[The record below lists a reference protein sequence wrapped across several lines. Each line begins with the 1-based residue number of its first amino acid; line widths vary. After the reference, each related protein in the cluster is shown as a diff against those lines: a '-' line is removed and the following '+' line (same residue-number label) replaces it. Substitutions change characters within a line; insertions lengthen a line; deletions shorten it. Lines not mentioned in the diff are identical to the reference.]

1 MNEVLILLLLSI
13 LIPLTVLLLST
24 ESKTVGP

>member
-13 LIPLTVLLLST
+13 LIPLTVLTLST
-24 ESKTVGP
+24 ESKTAGP